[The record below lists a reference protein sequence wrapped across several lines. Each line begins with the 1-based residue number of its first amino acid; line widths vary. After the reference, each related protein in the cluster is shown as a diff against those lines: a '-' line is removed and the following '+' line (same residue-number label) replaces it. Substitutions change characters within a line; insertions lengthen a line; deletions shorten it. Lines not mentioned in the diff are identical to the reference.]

1 MSTWPHVNTQMV
13 GRILELYD
21 ANPRLFDYLLDDV
34 FLLGTENQSHCSMFK
49 NGCSLYP

>member
-13 GRILELYD
+13 GRILELY

-34 FLLGTENQSHCSMFK
+34 FLLGTENQSDALLHV
-49 NGCSLYP
+49 